1 LSTAYQEIEYLS
13 GILRF
18 TCKSIGYVGTVP
30 YTMGEKLKT
39 LKEMNDEQLDV
50 VRKSLINAAVTVGS
64 SEAWWRAYFR
74 AYPDKLLELAKVNL
88 LPPQE
93 TPAGGNTGNQII
105 FMGAVPHSILDEK
118 TLPGEATRVVES
130 SERSERYTTIPKDMA
145 EAERIEKDERK

>member
-1 LSTAYQEIEYLS
+1 
-13 GILRF
+13 
-18 TCKSIGYVGTVP
+18 
-30 YTMGEKLKT
+30 MGEKIKS

-50 VRKSLINAAVTVGS
+50 VRRALINAAVTVGS

-93 TPAGGNTGNQII
+93 VPAGGNTGNQII

-118 TLPGEATRVVES
+118 MLPGEATRIVES
-130 SERSERYTTIPKDMA
+130 SERSERYTTIPADMK
-145 EAERIEKDERK
+145 EAARIEKDDRK